1 MVDFLQKWSM
11 GVCLI
16 DIAELLAKLS
26 EKYVIVKAWPGYM
39 EDGNLC
45 YDKFDGTE
53 SIRIS
58 AERFTLW
65 NVD

>member
-1 MVDFLQKWSM
+1 
-11 GVCLI
+11 
-16 DIAELLAKLS
+16 
-26 EKYVIVKAWPGYM
+26 M

-58 AERFTLW
+58 AEGFTLW